1 MEKYRLLGSLELVC
15 EVLARDNGTLID
27 ECTAIGV
34 IGIPLED
41 PVPMLYKVIIKTSVR
56 G

>member
-1 MEKYRLLGSLELVC
+1 MEKYRLLESLELVC
-15 EVLARDNGTLID
+15 EALAWDNGTLID
-27 ECTAIGV
+27 ECTAVGV

-41 PVPMLYKVIIKTSVR
+41 SVPMLYKVIIKTSAR